1 MRSGSMLGN
10 SRETGV
16 QKTHGNAPLGDTGQK
31 PGHDPDPAEIEID
44 QANDVMGGPT
54 TGSLSAGL
62 PSETK
67 QRDAEALSAGGMK
80 KGRGHLPAGPDST
93 SE

>member
-1 MRSGSMLGN
+1 M
-10 SRETGV
+10 
-16 QKTHGNAPLGDTGQK
+16 QKNRGDAPLGDTGQK
-31 PGHDPDPAEIEID
+31 PGHDPDPSEIEID
-44 QANDVMGGPT
+44 LANDVMGGPT

-62 PSETK
+62 PSKTK
-67 QRDAEALSAGGMK
+67 QRDAEVLSAGDMK